1 MCDTG
6 FIANTPELLNITKV
20 QDKELKVIEFLGNK
34 FVNETR
40 GKKPSFDVPVFPKFK
55 QEEINALSG
64 TKQLLDEKGPE
75 AVADWVK
82 DQKKLLITDTTMR
95 DAQQS
100 LMATRVRTVD
110 MEKICS
116 P

>member
-1 MCDTG
+1 MHSSRSVSYTHLNHETFKKGMFDTW

-55 QEEINALSG
+55 QEEINALRG
-64 TKQLLDEKGPE
+64 TKQLLD
-75 AVADWVK
+75 
-82 DQKKLLITDTTMR
+82 LSLIH
-95 DAQQS
+95 
-100 LMATRVRTVD
+100 
-110 MEKICS
+110 I
-116 P
+116 